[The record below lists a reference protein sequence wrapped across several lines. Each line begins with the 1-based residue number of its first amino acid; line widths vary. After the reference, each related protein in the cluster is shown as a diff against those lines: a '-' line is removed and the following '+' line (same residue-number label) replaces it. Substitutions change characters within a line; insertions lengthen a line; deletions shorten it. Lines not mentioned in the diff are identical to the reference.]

1 MTSAVGRLIDQ
12 WADTHEFRPNMSDVA
27 RRVGVSRAAVSR
39 WYMGSAPTPEN
50 LRALAS
56 LTGIP
61 YSRFADA
68 VLTDLGYLPRE
79 SEGRGQQPA
88 ANTPAV
94 LGELPRTAHEWD
106 VAAAALRQ
114 AGLAESYIVKHIGSR
129 PVDHPPGEGGTAG
142 GIGQAR
148 GA

>member
-1 MTSAVGRLIDQ
+1 MSEVGRLIDQ
-12 WADTHEFRPNMSDVA
+12 WADGFEFRPNMSDVA
-27 RRVGVSRAAVSR
+27 RRIGVSRAAVSR

-68 VLTDLGYLPRE
+68 VLSDLGYLAKE
-79 SEGRGQQPA
+79 SDRDAAPMNQAVPA
-88 ANTPAV
+88 S
-94 LGELPRTAHEWD
+94 GLPVTGHEWD
-106 VAAAALRQ
+106 VAASALHRL
-114 AGLAESYIVKHIGSR
+114 GLTAKRIEAEIGSR
-129 PVDHPPGEGGTAG
+129 PPEPDAGGGGDADEGGG
-142 GIGQAR
+142 RKSR

>member
-1 MTSAVGRLIDQ
+1 MSEVGRLIDQ
-12 WADTHEFRPNMSDVA
+12 WADGFEFRPNMSDVA

-68 VLTDLGYLPRE
+68 VLVDLGYMKKE
-79 SEGRGQQPA
+79 SERHDASPTTQGVPA
-88 ANTPAV
+88 NLPA
-94 LGELPRTAHEWD
+94 PPHEWD
-106 VAAAALRQ
+106 VAASALRE
-114 AGLAESYIVKHIGSR
+114 AGLDESYIVGHIGPR
-129 PVDHPPGEGGTAG
+129 PGEVTDPPPAGGTGSAVSRA
-142 GIGQAR
+142 Q
-148 GA
+148 